1 MVILEKVL
9 SEKTERIYKEIEGK
23 LTSPVAISKMDPENQ
38 EEVTK
43 PCYFD
48 AKKREYYIKLDVGLE
63 DSLFENA
70 LLRNMIYCLQMEEGS
85 PLLEANPNDHTAL
98 NVAAMINSVVL
109 DINLEQR
116 LKDYQVTLDEIDN
129 MRMGDLFL
137 FLRGD
142 MSEVNRD
149 LYNKMASLQ
158 VVLLYYTA
166 EKRENVEQI
175 METFQLSDPDLYE
188 YIERCIQVIDKY
200 GCDTVRGQ
208 MRCMRKIAL
217 AMDLKEKAKIYYEG
231 KATLL

>member
-1 MVILEKVL
+1 MDILNKNL

-23 LTSPVAISKMDPENQ
+23 LTSPVIISKMDVENQ
-38 EEVTK
+38 EESMH

-48 AKKREYYIKLDVGLE
+48 GRKREYIIKLDTDLE
-63 DSLFENA
+63 DNLFENA

-85 PLLEANPNDHTAL
+85 PLLEANPNDHNAV

-116 LKDYQVTLDEIDN
+116 LKAYEVVLDEIDN
-129 MRMGDLFL
+129 MRMGDLFM

-142 MSEVNRD
+142 ISDVNRD
-149 LYNKMASLQ
+149 VYNKMASLQ
-158 VVLLYYTA
+158 VIMLYFTA

-175 METFQLSDPDLYE
+175 METFQLSDPDLYS
-188 YIERCIQVIDKY
+188 YIEKGIDIIEKY

-208 MRCMRKIAL
+208 MRCMRKLAL
-217 AMDLKEKAKIYYEG
+217 TMDLKDKAKIFYEG
-231 KATLL
+231 KATML

>member
-1 MVILEKVL
+1 MVILDKIL
-9 SEKTERIYKEIEGK
+9 SEKTEGIYKEIEEK
-23 LTSPVAISKMDPENQ
+23 LTSPVIISRMNTEDQKEMMQ
-38 EEVTK
+38 

-48 AKKREYYIKLDVGLE
+48 GKKKEYVIKLDTDLA
-63 DSLFENA
+63 DNLFENA
-70 LLRNMIYCLQMEEGS
+70 LIRNMIYCLQMEEGS
-85 PLLEANPNDHTAL
+85 PILEANPNDHNAV
-98 NVAAMINSVVL
+98 NVAAMINSVIL

-116 LKDYQVTLDEIDN
+116 LKAYEVILDEIDN
-129 MRMGDLFL
+129 MRMGDLFM

-149 LYNKMASLQ
+149 IYNKMASLQ
-158 VVLLYYTA
+158 VVLLYFTA

-175 METFQLSDPDLYE
+175 METFELSDPDLYG
-188 YIERCIQVIDKY
+188 YIQKSIEIIEKY

-217 AMDLKEKAKIYYEG
+217 AMDLKDKAKVFYEG

>member
-1 MVILEKVL
+1 MVILDKTL
-9 SEKTERIYKEIEGK
+9 SEKTEGIYKEIEEK
-23 LTSPVAISKMDPENQ
+23 LTSPVVISRMNTENQ
-38 EEVTK
+38 KEVMQ

-48 AKKREYYIKLDVGLE
+48 GKKREYIIKLDTELE

-85 PLLEANPNDHTAL
+85 PILEANPSDHNAV
-98 NVAAMINSVVL
+98 NVAAMINSVIL

-116 LKDYQVTLDEIDN
+116 LKDYEVVLDEIDN
-129 MRMGDLFL
+129 MRMGDLFM

-149 LYNKMASLQ
+149 LYNKMSALQ
-158 VVLLYYTA
+158 VVLLYFTA

-175 METFQLSDPDLYE
+175 MQTFELSDPDLYE
-188 YIERCIQVIDKY
+188 YIQKCIDIIEKY

-217 AMDLKEKAKIYYEG
+217 AMDLKDKVKIFYERKAI
-231 KATLL
+231 LV

>member
-1 MVILEKVL
+1 MEILNKTL
-9 SEKTERIYKEIEGK
+9 SEKTENIYKEIEGK
-23 LTSPVAISKMDPENQ
+23 LTSPVIISKMDVENQ
-38 EEVTK
+38 EEAMH

-48 AKKREYYIKLDVGLE
+48 GRKREYIIKLDTDLE
-63 DSLFENA
+63 DNLFENA

-85 PLLEANPNDHTAL
+85 PLLEANPKDHNAV

-116 LKDYQVTLDEIDN
+116 LKAYEVVLDEIDN
-129 MRMGDLFL
+129 MRMGDLFM

-149 LYNKMASLQ
+149 IYNKMASLQ
-158 VVLLYYTA
+158 VIMLYFTA
-166 EKRENVEQI
+166 VKRENVEQI
-175 METFQLSDPDLYE
+175 IETFQLSDPDLYS
-188 YIERCIQVIDKY
+188 YIEKGIDIIEKY

-208 MRCMRKIAL
+208 MRCMRKLAL
-217 AMDLKEKAKIYYEG
+217 AMDLKDKAKIFYEG

>member
-1 MVILEKVL
+1 MEILNKTL
-9 SEKTERIYKEIEGK
+9 SEKTENIYKEIEGK
-23 LTSPVAISKMDPENQ
+23 LTSPVIISKMDVENQ
-38 EEVTK
+38 EEAMH

-48 AKKREYYIKLDVGLE
+48 GRKREYIIKLDTELE
-63 DSLFENA
+63 DNLFENA

-85 PLLEANPNDHTAL
+85 PLLEANPKDHNAV

-116 LKDYQVTLDEIDN
+116 LKAYEVVLDEIDN
-129 MRMGDLFL
+129 MRMGDLFM

-149 LYNKMASLQ
+149 IYNKMASLQ
-158 VVLLYYTA
+158 VIMLYFTA
-166 EKRENVEQI
+166 VKRENVEQI
-175 METFQLSDPDLYE
+175 IETFQLSDPDLYS
-188 YIERCIQVIDKY
+188 YIEKGIDIIEKY

-208 MRCMRKIAL
+208 MRCMRKLAL
-217 AMDLKEKAKIYYEG
+217 AMDLKDKAKIFYEG